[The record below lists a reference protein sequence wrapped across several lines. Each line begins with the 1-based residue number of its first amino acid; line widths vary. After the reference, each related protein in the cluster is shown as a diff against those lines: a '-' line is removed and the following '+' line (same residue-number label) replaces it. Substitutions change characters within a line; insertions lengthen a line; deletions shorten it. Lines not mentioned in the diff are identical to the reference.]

1 MPNSDVVV
9 AQSRNNLNVWYNIDD
24 PDKVTVYNI
33 KGEVEE
39 IERNKNG
46 TEVIVN

>member
-1 MPNSDVVV
+1 M
-9 AQSRNNLNVWYNIDD
+9 WYNIDD

-39 IERNKNG
+39 IERNANG
-46 TEVIVN
+46 TEVIVNEGISTASYALD